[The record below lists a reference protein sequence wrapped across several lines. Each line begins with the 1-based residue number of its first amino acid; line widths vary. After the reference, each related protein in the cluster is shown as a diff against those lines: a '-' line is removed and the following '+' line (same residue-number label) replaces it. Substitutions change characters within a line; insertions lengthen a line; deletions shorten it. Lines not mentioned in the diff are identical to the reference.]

1 MYERDISRQPHVAC
15 SKYSLPAHINPHV
28 DFVTLTLHFDAKIK
42 PSFTTAEV
50 LAMFFHCQTIDLWR
64 NWELEP
70 LLPAFNMLRLPSQQA
85 LKALRRP
92 LRNPLPTPLRSF
104 VQTRHVYTAPAS
116 FPGPP
121 IYATLARRFSSE
133 PNPLTFFAKKKSKE
147 AAERG
152 EFIDIHDVGGVDS
165 KDFVA
170 LITDVNDN
178 ILRSD
183 VAELAGIPYLKEA
196 TKDEVNKVV
205 EIGTGF
211 VYNFRLIFP
220 CVVGFE
226 DKAHWVLFI
235 VSSGAPL
242 TYLSAPECPYL

>member
-1 MYERDISRQPHVAC
+1 MVFPSE
-15 SKYSLPAHINPHV
+15 YSL
-28 DFVTLTLHFDAKIK
+28 
-42 PSFTTAEV
+42 V
-50 LAMFFHCQTIDLWR
+50 LPT
-64 NWELEP
+64 
-70 LLPAFNMLRLPSQQA
+70 FNMLRLPSQEA

-104 VQTRHVYTAPAS
+104 VQTRHVYTAPAPFS
-116 FPGPP
+116 GPP
-121 IYATLARRFSSE
+121 SYATLARCFSSE
-133 PNPLTFFAKKKSKE
+133 ANPLTFFAKKKSKE

-152 EFIDIHDVGGVDS
+152 KFIDIHDVGDVDS

-196 TKDEVNKVV
+196 TKDEANKVV

-211 VYNFRLIFP
+211 VYNLRLIFP

-226 DKAHWVLFI
+226 DKAHWVFF
-235 VSSGAPL
+235 VRSRGVF
-242 TYLSAPECPYL
+242 LSIERVLCH